1 MTIID
6 DSRCGRGVNLTG
18 NDGAVYTY
26 CHFSAWTVSSGQT
39 VSAGQHIGSTGN
51 TGNST
56 GPHLHFGIRT
66 GSTNVARRIS
76 YWRSTTAV
84 LHPRRAAFPPPAAT
98 PQPGSSFR
106 ANRSNRFV
114 AP

>member
-66 GSTNVARRIS
+66 GSTQRCPQNFLLAIYDGR
-76 YWRSTTAV
+76 T
-84 LHPRRAAFPPPAAT
+84 PPAA
-98 PQPGSSFR
+98 SSLPTTGCYSSTR
-106 ANRSNRFV
+106 KFV
-114 AP
+114 SGEQI